1 MAQFTIEAAEPV
13 PAVEGATDR
22 ARALAVARIPRFYRP
37 WMHLVGTTGVGLATL
52 AAAALSIHH
61 LRLAEL
67 AVVPALLLVSNAIE
81 WWAHKALLHR
91 RQWPVEVLHD
101 RHTPEHH
108 VVYQYDSMEIRSAVE
123 LRLVL
128 IPAVGVAAVVMA
140 AAPLAIVIG
149 WIFTRN
155 AGWLALATSATYMV
169 TYELSHLAYHLPEG
183 SFVGRRWLVRVLRE
197 HHRRHH
203 HAALMRR
210 WNFNVTLPLF
220 DWVFGTSVPKSELER
235 ALRQVKGRSRGLP
248 SER

>member
-1 MAQFTIEAAEPV
+1 MAQSTIEAA
-13 PAVEGATDR
+13 GALPPLDGVSDR
-22 ARALAVARIPRFYRP
+22 TRALAIARIPHFYNP
-37 WMHLVGTTGVGLATL
+37 WLHLLGTAGVGLATL
-52 AAAALSIHH
+52 AAATLSIHH
-61 LRLAEL
+61 LRAREL
-67 AVVPALLLVSNAIE
+67 PVVPALLLVSNAIE

-91 RQWPVEVLHD
+91 RQWPVEVLYD

-108 VVYQYDSMEIRSAVE
+108 VVYQYDSMAIRSAVE

-128 IPAVGVAAVVMA
+128 IPAVGVAAVVIA
-140 AAPLAIVIG
+140 AAPLAVAIG
-149 WIFTRN
+149 WLFTRN
-155 AGWLALATSATYMV
+155 SGWLALATSATYMV

-220 DWVFGTSVPKSELER
+220 DWIFGTSVPGSELLR
-235 ALRQVKGRSRGLP
+235 ALRR
-248 SER
+248 